1 MSDRDKLFGMA
12 DLNDA
17 TTAAPETPP
26 VGVPVIGVSTEQGG
40 RSAPTPEVPSSIRL
54 VLKHPLYRASTLAL
68 FLSGLGISAAAP
80 LIASYLVT
88 ELGASLTVAGLYYLT
103 NLTAPIAGYLIGAR
117 SDRTGRRL
125 GLFRI
130 CAALGFL
137 GWVGIAFST
146 ELWMPFVIS
155 AVVLGF
161 AGAATSQ
168 LFAAIHDELAAHP
181 TRADDGVVAIVRM
194 ALTAGW
200 VIGPVLG
207 SFLAAASGFRAMFL
221 VVAVATLAQIIPLG
235 TLRGTPPRT
244 VVDDAM
250 PPADAATAS
259 DAATAALS
267 SPIPGDAA
275 ATTGAVAVTPATT
288 TGAPTFRT
296 MLPML
301 PLLAFTALYVCVYA
315 GESVKY
321 AYLPLYMNEQ
331 LGFPPALS
339 GAIIGVQPLVELPL
353 IPVAVLLG
361 RRIGM
366 TKLMAI
372 AAACG
377 VIANLCFAWTGTAA
391 GLFAGQILMG
401 AVWGVFAA
409 LGIIVAQRLLPTAVA
424 TASAIFL
431 SSTAISSA
439 IGGLAGGLGV
449 AAIGLPHV
457 FIIPAIFAGIAVVGL
472 LVMAR
477 RTAAG

>member
-1 MSDRDKLFGMA
+1 MTEASSVDT
-12 DLNDA
+12 A
-17 TTAAPETPP
+17 TA
-26 VGVPVIGVSTEQGG
+26 GVRT
-40 RSAPTPEVPSSIRL
+40 SALRL
-54 VLKHPLYRASTLAL
+54 VLAHPLYRASTLAL

-80 LIASYLVT
+80 LIASFLVT
-88 ELGASLTVAGLYYLT
+88 ELGASLPVAGLYYLT
-103 NLTAPIAGYLIGAR
+103 NLAAPIAGYLIGAR

-130 CAALGFL
+130 CAVAGFA
-137 GWVGIAFST
+137 GWIGIAFST

-155 AVVLGF
+155 FVILGF

-168 LFAAIHDELAAHP
+168 LFAAIHDEITAHP
-181 TRADDGVVAIVRM
+181 TSSDDGVVAIVRM

-207 SFLAAASGFRAMFL
+207 SFLAASAGLRTMFL
-221 VVAVATLAQIIPLG
+221 AVAVATLAQIIPLG
-235 TLRGTPPRT
+235 RLRGTPPPSAPEHSTPRT
-244 VVDDAM
+244 
-250 PPADAATAS
+250 T
-259 DAATAALS
+259 
-267 SPIPGDAA
+267 
-275 ATTGAVAVTPATT
+275 
-288 TGAPTFRT
+288 APTLRA
-296 MLPML
+296 ML
-301 PLLAFTALYVCVYA
+301 PLLAFTALYICVYA

-331 LGFPPALS
+331 LRLAPALS
-339 GAIIGVQPLVELPL
+339 GAIIGIQPLVELAL
-353 IPVAVLLG
+353 IPLAVIVG

-366 TKLMAI
+366 TRLMAF

-377 VIANLCFAWTGTAA
+377 VAANICFATTGTPA

-439 IGGLAGGLGV
+439 IGGLVGGLGV
-449 AAIGLPHV
+449 AAIGLPLV
-457 FIIPAIFAGIAVVGL
+457 FIIPAAFAAVAVIGL
-472 LVMAR
+472 LAMTRFEKSRGSSAPRVI
-477 RTAAG
+477 TAP

>member
-1 MSDRDKLFGMA
+1 MTRTSPVDVVT
-12 DLNDA
+12 DA
-17 TTAAPETPP
+17 AKT
-26 VGVPVIGVSTEQGG
+26 
-40 RSAPTPEVPSSIRL
+40 SALRL
-54 VLKHPLYRASTLAL
+54 VLAQPLYKAATLAL

-80 LIASYLVT
+80 LIASFLVT
-88 ELGASLTVAGLYYLT
+88 ELGASLPVAGLYYLT
-103 NLTAPIAGYLIGAR
+103 NLTAPIAGYVVGSR
-117 SDRTGRRL
+117 SDRSGKRL

-130 CAALGFL
+130 CAIAGFA
-137 GWVGIAFST
+137 GWMGIAFST

-155 AVVLGF
+155 FVVLGF

-168 LFAAIHDELAAHP
+168 LFAAIHDQLAARP
-181 TRADDGVVAIVRM
+181 TSANDGVVAIVRM

-207 SFLAAASGFRAMFL
+207 SFLAAYAGFRAMFV

-235 TLRGTPPRT
+235 TLRGTPP
-244 VVDDAM
+244 ASAPEISAL
-250 PPADAATAS
+250 PP
-259 DAATAALS
+259 
-267 SPIPGDAA
+267 
-275 ATTGAVAVTPATT
+275 
-288 TGAPTFRT
+288 GAPPFRA
-296 MLPML
+296 ML

-331 LGFPPALS
+331 LHLAPALS
-339 GAIIGVQPLVELPL
+339 GAIIGIQPLVELALMPL
-353 IPVAVLLG
+353 AVIFG

-366 TKLMAI
+366 TRLMAI

-377 VIANLCFAWTGTAA
+377 VAANICFATTGTPA

-409 LGIIVAQRLLPTAVA
+409 LGIIVAQRLLPAAVA

-431 SSTAISSA
+431 SSTAVSSA

-449 AAIGLPHV
+449 AAIGLPLV
-457 FIIPAIFAGIAVVGL
+457 FIIPAAFAAIAVIGL
-472 LVMAR
+472 LVMDR
-477 RTAAG
+477 REKSRQSVATSD